1 MIDEGSFCT
10 GCHLSHKTPQ
20 HSHRLPPCSYSLK
33 TITISEFGAHID
45 KLLKL
50 RNKKLQFGCFWANPF
65 TFTCIY
71 ISFGNN
77 IYFFLSKRFY
87 YLESHHGVCHSM
99 SHLNSYQKPQKPG
112 DFHNF
117 PSFCGQRSV
126 FLSHF
131 RFYCFSGENASD
143 NSFA

>member
-50 RNKKLQFGCFWANPF
+50 RNKKFGCFWANPF
-65 TFTCIY
+65 TFICICILYPLETTY
-71 ISFGNN
+71 IFYVRRDFIISNSNMVYVTQCRISILTRNHRNQVIFT
-77 IYFFLSKRFY
+77 IFRHFVDSAAFFWAIL
-87 YLESHHGVCHSM
+87 L
-99 SHLNSYQKPQKPG
+99 L
-112 DFHNF
+112 
-117 PSFCGQRSV
+117 QR
-126 FLSHF
+126 
-131 RFYCFSGENASD
+131 R
-143 NSFA
+143 